1 MATNESNSH
10 KNVFL
15 YKVYAWMSVALS
27 ISGLTAFFIANT
39 PPLLVITLQP
49 ITMLIITLATFVLAM
64 IIQGAIKKISFQ
76 MMVFCYL
83 LYAFLLGALL
93 SIIFIVF
100 THASVYSTFFITA
113 GMFAGVSF
121 YGYFT
126 KSDLSTLGS
135 YAIMMLWGIVL
146 ASFMNFFWQ
155 NSMFH
160 FLVSILGVIVFTALT
175 AFDTQGVKQMAERS
189 KSLNPCMLDKSIL
202 SSAFILYLDFINLF
216 LFLLRVLGSRKK

>member
-1 MATNESNSH
+1 MVVNESSSY
-10 KNVFL
+10 KNIFL
-15 YKVYAWMSVALS
+15 YKVYAWMSVALF
-27 ISGLTAFFIANT
+27 ISGLTAFFIAST
-39 PPLLVITLQP
+39 PSLLAIIIQP
-49 ITMLIITLATFVLAM
+49 MTMLIVTIATFILAM
-64 IIQGAIKKISFQ
+64 IIQGAINKISFQ
-76 MMVFCYL
+76 VMVFCYL

-100 THASVYSTFFITA
+100 THASIYSTFFVTA

-135 YAIMMLWGIVL
+135 YAIMMLWGIIL

-189 KSLNPCMLDKSIL
+189 KSLDPCMLGKSIL
-202 SSAFILYLDFINLF
+202 SSAFLLYLDFVNLF